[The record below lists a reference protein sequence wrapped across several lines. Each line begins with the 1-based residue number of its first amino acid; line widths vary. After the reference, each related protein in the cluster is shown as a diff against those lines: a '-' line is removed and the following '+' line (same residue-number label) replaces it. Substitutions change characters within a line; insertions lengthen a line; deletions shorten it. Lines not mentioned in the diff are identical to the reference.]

1 MLKNN
6 MHLKYMCDAVAF
18 EMASIHMRKPGTKH
32 NIHNIRTMTFG
43 IMCMHLST
51 QDPYML
57 LAFEVHCHS
66 TIITAQVDFIFC
78 EHSNFLLKKLSSLDS
93 LIQGLTVRE
102 FQCE

>member
-43 IMCMHLST
+43 IMSCIHLST

-57 LAFEVHCHS
+57 PAFEVHCHS
-66 TIITAQVDFIFC
+66 TIITAHVDFIFV
-78 EHSNFLLKKLSSLDS
+78 STAIFYWRSSHL
-93 LIQGLTVRE
+93 LTVWSKVLR
-102 FQCE
+102 